1 MRATPYHPAEFTPL
15 TFTNQ
20 AGVQPAHLIN
30 QWPELLTK
38 LFQELNRH
46 VRWAAREEY
55 ELLVAETAAATA
67 EADRN
72 EEVLTVNQAAQLLG
86 LRPQTVYEW
95 VKAEKLQAF
104 KVGRGVRFKRG
115 QVLAALK
122 QQIQP
127 DGRRKYARRTLGGPS
142 KTG

>member
-1 MRATPYHPAEFTPL
+1 MRATPSHPAEFTSL
-15 TFTNQ
+15 TFTDQ
-20 AGVQPAHLIN
+20 AGVQPAHLVN

-38 LFQELNRH
+38 LFQELDRH

-55 ELLVAETAAATA
+55 ELLVTEKAAATA

-115 QVLAALK
+115 QVLAAL
-122 QQIQP
+122 QQQTQL
-127 DGRRKYARRTLGGPS
+127 DGRRKYARRTTSCSSNAG
-142 KTG
+142 

>member
-1 MRATPYHPAEFTPL
+1 MRATPSHPAEFTSL
-15 TFTNQ
+15 TFTDQ
-20 AGVQPAHLIN
+20 AGVQPAHLVN

-38 LFQELNRH
+38 LFQELDRH
-46 VRWAAREEY
+46 VRRAAREEY
-55 ELLVAETAAATA
+55 ELLVAEKAATTA

-127 DGRRKYARRTLGGPS
+127 DGRRKYARRTSGGPS